1 MGELG
6 AVMEFE
12 RSKSRARLIPQLA
25 GSGGLGAGVTVMA
38 AEAGGDPASV
48 AKPLA
53 MRTRPAKS
61 ASIRR
66 SSVGTVFSSPCLATA
81 PVLQ

>member
-1 MGELG
+1 MEAWRIWVNSG

-38 AEAGGDPASV
+38 AEAGADPASV
-48 AKPLA
+48 TKPQA
-53 MRTRPAKS
+53 IRTRLASS
-61 ASIRR
+61 ASISR
-66 SSVGTVFSSPCLATA
+66 SRVGTVFSSP
-81 PVLQ
+81 